1 MVEECEDEESRKEV
15 AQVAAN
21 FLNQDFPETTFGAPK
36 AGYAKWASV
45 IRVVNPIKVFSQII
59 FANFGVFVAWLFQ
72 WYQRILRIIRSDIK
86 DTCSLKTLLVLF
98 YSWCSSV

>member
-1 MVEECEDEESRKEV
+1 MVEECDDDESREAV

-45 IRVVNPIKVFSQII
+45 IRVLNPIKVFWVY
-59 FANFGVFVAWLFQ
+59 FPFLRTFVVCLFQ
-72 WYQRILRIIRSDIK
+72 LYC
-86 DTCSLKTLLVLF
+86 T
-98 YSWCSSV
+98 